1 MLKKAKSVFLNNSFQ
16 EKNFSKPIDSLLSL
30 RLTTDEFL
38 KTLAHISSQTKKEFS
53 TSEIGVT
60 SFLSQSGLA
69 FRDYD

>member
-38 KTLAHISSQTKKEFS
+38 KTLAHIRFQTNKEFS
-53 TSEIGVT
+53 TLNRSYLFSKPKRT
-60 SFLSQSGLA
+60 CF
-69 FRDYD
+69 